1 MRNDDD
7 RDDIVISARNV
18 GKRYLIPQRHD
29 DELENRS
36 SFLDDMKEFFPGLL
50 GVGED
55 DYFWAL
61 RDISF
66 DVRRGEVFGVVGQ
79 NGSGKSTLL
88 KILSGITPP
97 TTGRIEVEGR
107 IGSLLEVGTGFHPDH
122 TGRQNIFFN
131 GAILGCSQES
141 IAKKVEDIIAFS
153 GVGRFIDVPVKR
165 YSSGMYVRLAYAVA
179 SLLDSDI
186 LILDEVLSVG
196 DAKFRSKTKT
206 NIQDASSAGRTV
218 ILVSHNP
225 ATIIQTCDRVMLL
238 DSGQIVSIGEASATM
253 AEYVSGNYRAKLD
266 GNLSGIGVQRR
277 YGGEGS
283 ARHLEPMKMEP
294 TPAVM
299 LEDVPR
305 LVPPGSHV
313 KPTGVIKWLA
323 IYDRQSRPKAEFVTG
338 DHVKFVIGYEGLANP
353 ERSYFAILVHNILND
368 RMTTLHSTHNAD
380 FEIRSKDGVVECLV
394 PQLMLGA
401 GLYSIMIDSGEYYNE
416 INTLESQ
423 DCISHAG
430 YIHLRDRPDFGGIGV
445 GDQRG
450 CATPSL
456 WTEGD
461 KGSAPA
467 HAERSGKR
475 TLPTS
480 NLPHCMITYPKSGTT
495 WTRFLL
501 GNYFQMLS
509 GYGEPF
515 LFDGSEEETS
525 KLRASGLPL
534 IHVSHGSLTWLTQT
548 ARDLTYAN
556 AVAPFIHPTPI
567 FMVRFPMDILLSHFM
582 HHHHLKG
589 YQDRKRFDS
598 LRQFIDDPVY
608 GLDKLL
614 HFYNLWSGVVEDDAF
629 LIRYEDLKA
638 RPFDVTKRL
647 LDQLNVEFDEEKLE
661 RSIEQSSFKNMKKM
675 ELSGNVPIYRSS
687 KFPIFATG
695 DLENPNAFHVRS
707 GTAFEYRDHL
717 SSAECRAYEDRIL
730 DELSPVF
737 GYQQDFR

>member
-1 MRNDDD
+1 MHTDDD
-7 RDDIVISARNV
+7 REDIVISARNV

-29 DELENRS
+29 DEFENRS

-50 GVGED
+50 GVDED

-141 IAKKVEDIIAFS
+141 IAAKVEDIIAFS

-165 YSSGMYVRLAYAVA
+165 YSSGMYIRLAYAVA

-225 ATIIQTCDRVMLL
+225 TTIIQTCDRVMLL

-253 AEYVSGNYRAKLD
+253 AEYVSGNYRAKLA
-266 GNLSGIGVQRR
+266 GNVSGIGAQRR
-277 YGGEGS
+277 DGGEGS
-283 ARHLEPMKMEP
+283 AKHLEPMKMEP

-313 KPTGVIKWLA
+313 KPTEVLKWLT

-401 GLYSIMIDSGEYYNE
+401 GLYSIMIDSGEYYPE
-416 INTLESQ
+416 IKTLESQ

-430 YIHLRDRPDFGGIGV
+430 YILLRDRPDFGGIGV

-450 CATPSL
+450 CATLSL
-456 WTEGD
+456 WMESDEG
-461 KGSAPA
+461 PA
-467 HAERSGKR
+467 KAHGKR
-475 TLPTS
+475 IRKRNFQES
-480 NLPHCMITYPKSGTT
+480 KIPHYLISYPKSGNT
-495 WTRFLL
+495 WARFLL
-501 GNYFQMLS
+501 GNYFQMMI
-509 GYGEPF
+509 GGDKPF
-515 LFDGSEEETS
+515 LFDGSEEES
-525 KLRASGLPL
+525 QQLRASGLPS
-534 IHVSHGSLTWLTQT
+534 INATHGPLSWETQT
-548 ARDLTYAN
+548 ASDLTYAN
-556 AVAPFIHPTPI
+556 AVAPYIDRMPI
-567 FMVRFPMDILLSHFM
+567 LMVRFPMDIMLSHFM
-582 HHHHLKG
+582 HHHHQKG
-589 YQDRKRFDS
+589 HRDRKRFEN
-598 LRQFIDDPVY
+598 LRHFIDDHVF

-614 HFYNLWSGVVEDDAF
+614 HFYNLWAEVIDDGAI

-638 RPFDVTKRL
+638 RPFDVSKTL
-647 LDQLNVEFDEEKLE
+647 LDQLDVDLDEETLE
-661 RSIEQSSFKNMKKM
+661 RSIERSSFENMKKM
-675 ELSGNVPIYRSS
+675 ELSGDVPVYRSS
-687 KFPIFATG
+687 NLPIFATG
-695 DLENPNAFHVRS
+695 DRENPNALHVRS

-717 SSAECRAYEDRIL
+717 SSSACRVYEDRIL

-737 GYQQDFR
+737 GYQQDFS